1 MEKRRDTRAWKL
13 LAPCY
18 GLLTFPRSLYA
29 AACRKDF
36 WRQWCLAHDLPLTHP
51 ILFGAGY
58 LLPQVN
64 WKKKK
69 TEKYAGLAKYTY
81 LKKEKI
87 RWHKALMQCQIV
99 RKSFQR
105 VVWLCAWMIACPQ
118 FKNSFVLNYKGFFYG
133 KEVRKAQ
140 PFSGM
145 LWFAW
150 DFGHP
155 PLKFVFCQCKGCPTL
170 RGTHATSIFGK
181 YLFGRLFEI

>member
-1 MEKRRDTRAWKL
+1 
-13 LAPCY
+13 
-18 GLLTFPRSLYA
+18 
-29 AACRKDF
+29 
-36 WRQWCLAHDLPLTHP
+36 
-51 ILFGAGY
+51 
-58 LLPQVN
+58 
-64 WKKKK
+64 
-69 TEKYAGLAKYTY
+69 
-81 LKKEKI
+81 
-87 RWHKALMQCQIV
+87 MQCQIV

-105 VVWLCAWMIACPQ
+105 VGWLCAWMIACPQ

-181 YLFGRLFEI
+181 YLFGRLFEIQNFRNISCEISCLPASPKIFEHLKNGIIPHFKGIFTLKSSPRIFGSLCSG

>member
-1 MEKRRDTRAWKL
+1 MEVACSGLWAPDFSSLPIRGDLPKR
-13 LAPCY
+13 
-18 GLLTFPRSLYA
+18 LLTTMISRTRPSTDSPDFVR
-29 AACRKDF
+29 CRIPTSSSE
-36 WRQWCLAHDLPLTHP
+36 L
-51 ILFGAGY
+51 
-58 LLPQVN
+58 
-64 WKKKK
+64 KKKK

-118 FKNSFVLNYKGFFYG
+118 FKNSFVLNYKGFFYR